1 MISWTTIHNAV
12 VGATFISH
20 QWHHKFHNDE
30 MAIYVDSFGTELV
43 PFRVDSVELDIAANA
58 QNKGKSVR

>member
-1 MISWTTIHNAV
+1 
-12 VGATFISH
+12 
-20 QWHHKFHNDE
+20 

-58 QNKGKSVR
+58 QNIGKSVR